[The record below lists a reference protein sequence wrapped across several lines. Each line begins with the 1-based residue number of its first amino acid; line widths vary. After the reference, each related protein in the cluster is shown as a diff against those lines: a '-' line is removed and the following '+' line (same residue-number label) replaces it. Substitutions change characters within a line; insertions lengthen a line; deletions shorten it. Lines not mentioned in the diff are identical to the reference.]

1 MYKKTGFLLLCLI
14 LTQCSNNQS
23 SMERPLHSYNQSF
36 QSEEFRKLS
45 MDGSYNTRELGG
57 YKTAD
62 GKSVKWG
69 VLFRSDKLS
78 DISLEDQKYLKNL
91 GIQRIVD
98 FRSKAEK
105 TEDPDKIPDGVA
117 YIEMPIEVDG
127 AMRTKIEAILKG
139 EINRNVKDFL
149 IEANE
154 EFIKNYS
161 HIYSKFLKDLAKEQK
176 PTMIHCTAGKDRAG
190 FAAAI
195 TLIAIGV
202 SKEDAIN
209 DYMKTNEYTAKRI
222 DEMISKIELMS
233 LYQTDGEFLRPLLGV
248 EREYLEAAFKAAEN
262 EYGSIENYIR
272 SGLNISEKEIQQL
285 RSFLLET

>member
-1 MYKKTGFLLLCLI
+1 MYKKTGFLLLYLI

-23 SMERPLHSYNQSF
+23 SMERPLHSYNLSF

-45 MDGSYNTRELGG
+45 MDGSYNSRELGG
-57 YKTAD
+57 YKTTD

-105 TEDPDKIPDGVA
+105 AEDPDKIPEGVA
-117 YIEMPIEVDG
+117 YIEMPIEVDV

-139 EINRNVKDFL
+139 EINRNVKGFL

-161 HIYSKFLKDLAKEQK
+161 HIYSRFLKDLAKEQK
-176 PTMIHCTAGKDRAG
+176 PTMFHCTAGKDRAG

-209 DYMKTNEYTAKRI
+209 DYMKTNEYTAERI
-222 DEMISKIELMS
+222 NEMISKIELMS
-233 LYQTDGEFLRPLLGV
+233 LYQTDGELLRPLLGV
-248 EREYLEAAFKAAEN
+248 EREYLEAAFKAAED
-262 EYGSIENYIR
+262 EYGSLENYIR
-272 SGLNISEKEIQQL
+272 NGLNISEKEIQQL
-285 RSFLLET
+285 RSFLLKT

>member
-57 YKTAD
+57 YKTTD

-105 TEDPDKIPDGVA
+105 TEDPDKIPDGMT

-176 PTMIHCTAGKDRAG
+176 PTMFHCTAGKDRAG

-233 LYQTDGEFLRPLLGV
+233 LYQTDGELLRPLLGV

>member
-1 MYKKTGFLLLCLI
+1 
-14 LTQCSNNQS
+14 
-23 SMERPLHSYNQSF
+23 MERPLHSYNQSF

-176 PTMIHCTAGKDRAG
+176 PTMFHCTAGKDRAG

-202 SKEDAIN
+202 SREDAIN

-233 LYQTDGEFLRPLLGV
+233 LYQTDGELLRPLLGV

>member
-23 SMERPLHSYNQSF
+23 SMERPLHSYNLSF

-45 MDGSYNTRELGG
+45 MDGSYNSRELGG
-57 YKTAD
+57 YKTTD

-105 TEDPDKIPDGVA
+105 AEDPDKIPEGVA
-117 YIEMPIEVDG
+117 YIEMPIEVDV

-139 EINRNVKDFL
+139 EINRNVKGFL

-161 HIYSKFLKDLAKEQK
+161 HIYSRFLKDLAKEQK
-176 PTMIHCTAGKDRAG
+176 PTMFHCTAGKDRAG

-209 DYMKTNEYTAKRI
+209 DYMKTNEYTAERI
-222 DEMISKIELMS
+222 NEMISKIELMS
-233 LYQTDGEFLRPLLGV
+233 LYQTDGELLRPLLGV
-248 EREYLEAAFKAAEN
+248 EREYLEAAFKAAED
-262 EYGSIENYIR
+262 EYGSLENYIR

-285 RSFLLET
+285 RSFLLKT

>member
-23 SMERPLHSYNQSF
+23 SMERPLHSYNQNF

-57 YKTAD
+57 YKTTD

-105 TEDPDKIPDGVA
+105 TEDPDKIPEGVA

-176 PTMIHCTAGKDRAG
+176 PTMFHCTAGKDRAG

-233 LYQTDGEFLRPLLGV
+233 LYQTDGELLRPLLGV

>member
-57 YKTAD
+57 YKTTD

-105 TEDPDKIPDGVA
+105 TEDPDKIPDGMT

-176 PTMIHCTAGKDRAG
+176 PTMFHCTAGKDRAG

-209 DYMKTNEYTAKRI
+209 DYMKTNEYTAERI

-233 LYQTDGEFLRPLLGV
+233 LYQTDGELLRPLLGV

>member
-36 QSEEFRKLS
+36 QSEKFRKLS

-57 YKTAD
+57 YKTTD

-105 TEDPDKIPDGVA
+105 AEDPDKIPEGVT

-176 PTMIHCTAGKDRAG
+176 PTMFHCTAGKDRAG

-209 DYMKTNEYTAKRI
+209 DYMKTNEYTAERI
-222 DEMISKIELMS
+222 NEMISKIELMS
-233 LYQTDGEFLRPLLGV
+233 LYQTDGELLRPLLGV
-248 EREYLEAAFKAAEN
+248 EREYLEAAFKTAEN

>member
-23 SMERPLHSYNQSF
+23 SMERPLHSYNQNF

-57 YKTAD
+57 YKTTD
-62 GKSVKWG
+62 GKSVKFG

-105 TEDPDKIPDGVA
+105 TEDPDKIPDGMT

-176 PTMIHCTAGKDRAG
+176 PTMFHCTAGKDRAG

-209 DYMKTNEYTAKRI
+209 DYMKTNEYTAERI

-233 LYQTDGEFLRPLLGV
+233 LYQTDGELLRTLLGV

>member
-23 SMERPLHSYNQSF
+23 SMERPLHSYNLSF
-36 QSEEFRKLS
+36 QSEEFRKLA

-57 YKTAD
+57 YKTTD

-105 TEDPDKIPDGVA
+105 TEDPDKIPEGVA

-176 PTMIHCTAGKDRAG
+176 PTMFHCTAGKDRAG

-209 DYMKTNEYTAKRI
+209 DYMKTNEYTAERI

-233 LYQTDGEFLRPLLGV
+233 LYQTDGELLRPLLGV

>member
-23 SMERPLHSYNQSF
+23 SMERPLHSYNQNF

-57 YKTAD
+57 YKTTD

-176 PTMIHCTAGKDRAG
+176 PTMFHCTAGKDRAG

-233 LYQTDGEFLRPLLGV
+233 LYQTDGELLRPLLGV

-272 SGLNISEKEIQQL
+272 GGLNISEKEIQQL

>member
-23 SMERPLHSYNQSF
+23 SMERPLHSYNLSF

-57 YKTAD
+57 YKTTD

-176 PTMIHCTAGKDRAG
+176 PTMFHCTAGKDRAG

-209 DYMKTNEYTAKRI
+209 DYMKTNEYTAERI

-233 LYQTDGEFLRPLLGV
+233 LYQTDGELLRPLLGV
-248 EREYLEAAFKAAEN
+248 EREYLEAAFKTAEN

>member
-36 QSEEFRKLS
+36 QSEKFRKLS

-57 YKTAD
+57 YKTTD

-105 TEDPDKIPDGVA
+105 AEDPDKIPEGVT

-176 PTMIHCTAGKDRAG
+176 PTMFHCTAGKDRAG

-209 DYMKTNEYTAKRI
+209 DYMKTNEYTAERI

-233 LYQTDGEFLRPLLGV
+233 LYQTDGELLRPLLGV
-248 EREYLEAAFKAAEN
+248 EREYLEAAFKTAEN

-285 RSFLLET
+285 KSFLLET

>member
-23 SMERPLHSYNQSF
+23 SMERPLHSYNLSF

-57 YKTAD
+57 YKTTD

-105 TEDPDKIPDGVA
+105 TEDPDKIPEGVA

-176 PTMIHCTAGKDRAG
+176 PTMFHCTAGKDRAG

-209 DYMKTNEYTAKRI
+209 DYMKTNEYTAERI

-233 LYQTDGEFLRPLLGV
+233 LYQTDGELLRPLLGV
-248 EREYLEAAFKAAEN
+248 EREYLEAAFKTAEN

-285 RSFLLET
+285 RSFLLEI

>member
-57 YKTAD
+57 YKTTD

-176 PTMIHCTAGKDRAG
+176 PTMFHCTAGKDRAG

-209 DYMKTNEYTAKRI
+209 DYMKTNEYTAERI

-233 LYQTDGEFLRPLLGV
+233 LYQTDGELLRPLLGV

-285 RSFLLET
+285 RSFLLEI

>member
-23 SMERPLHSYNQSF
+23 SMERPLHSYNQNF

-57 YKTAD
+57 YKTTD

-105 TEDPDKIPDGVA
+105 TEDPDKIPDGMT

-176 PTMIHCTAGKDRAG
+176 PTMFHCTAGKDRAG

-233 LYQTDGEFLRPLLGV
+233 LYQTDGELLRPLLGV
-248 EREYLEAAFKAAEN
+248 EREYLEAAFKTAEN

>member
-176 PTMIHCTAGKDRAG
+176 PTMFHCTAGKDRAG

-209 DYMKTNEYTAKRI
+209 DYMKTNEYTAERI

>member
-57 YKTAD
+57 YKTTD

-105 TEDPDKIPDGVA
+105 TEDPDKIPEGVA

-176 PTMIHCTAGKDRAG
+176 PTMFHCTAGKDRAG

-209 DYMKTNEYTAKRI
+209 DYMKTNEYTAERI

-233 LYQTDGEFLRPLLGV
+233 LYQTDGELLRPLLGV
-248 EREYLEAAFKAAEN
+248 EREYLEAAFKTAEN

>member
-176 PTMIHCTAGKDRAG
+176 PTMFHCTAGKDRAG

-233 LYQTDGEFLRPLLGV
+233 LYQTDGELLRPLLGV

-285 RSFLLET
+285 RSFLLEI

>member
-23 SMERPLHSYNQSF
+23 SMERPLHSYNLSF

-57 YKTAD
+57 YKTTD

-98 FRSKAEK
+98 FRSKTEK
-105 TEDPDKIPDGVA
+105 TEDPDKIPEGVA

-176 PTMIHCTAGKDRAG
+176 PTMFHCTAGKDRAG

-209 DYMKTNEYTAKRI
+209 DYMKTNEYTAERI

-233 LYQTDGEFLRPLLGV
+233 LYQTDGELLRPLLGV

>member
-23 SMERPLHSYNQSF
+23 SMERPLHSYNLSF
-36 QSEEFRKLS
+36 QTEEFRKLS
-45 MDGSYNTRELGG
+45 MDGSYNSRELGG
-57 YKTAD
+57 YKTTD

-105 TEDPDKIPDGVA
+105 AEDPDKIPEGVA
-117 YIEMPIEVDG
+117 YIEMPIEVDV

-139 EINRNVKDFL
+139 EINRNVKGFL

-176 PTMIHCTAGKDRAG
+176 PTMFHCTAGKDRAG

-209 DYMKTNEYTAKRI
+209 DYMKTNEYTAERI
-222 DEMISKIELMS
+222 NEMISKIELMS
-233 LYQTDGEFLRPLLGV
+233 LYQTDGELLRPLLGV
-248 EREYLEAAFKAAEN
+248 EREYLEAAFKAAED
-262 EYGSIENYIR
+262 EYGSLENYIR

-285 RSFLLET
+285 RSFLLKT

>member
-23 SMERPLHSYNQSF
+23 SMERPLHSYNQNF

-105 TEDPDKIPDGVA
+105 TEDPDKIPDGMT

-176 PTMIHCTAGKDRAG
+176 PTMFHCTAGKDRAG

-233 LYQTDGEFLRPLLGV
+233 LYQTDGELLRPLLGV

>member
-23 SMERPLHSYNQSF
+23 SMERPLHSYNQNF

-57 YKTAD
+57 YKTTD

-105 TEDPDKIPDGVA
+105 TEDPDKIPDGMT

-176 PTMIHCTAGKDRAG
+176 PTMFHCTAGKDRAG

-233 LYQTDGEFLRPLLGV
+233 LYQTDGELLRPLLGV

-285 RSFLLET
+285 RSFLLEI

>member
-23 SMERPLHSYNQSF
+23 SMERPLHSYNQNF

-176 PTMIHCTAGKDRAG
+176 PTMFHCTAGKDRAG

-233 LYQTDGEFLRPLLGV
+233 LYQTDGELLRPLLGV

>member
-23 SMERPLHSYNQSF
+23 SMERPLHSYNLSF

-57 YKTAD
+57 YKTTD

-105 TEDPDKIPDGVA
+105 TEDPDKIPEGVA

-176 PTMIHCTAGKDRAG
+176 PTMFHCTAGKDRAG

-209 DYMKTNEYTAKRI
+209 DYMKTNEYTAERI
-222 DEMISKIELMS
+222 NEMISKIELMS
-233 LYQTDGEFLRPLLGV
+233 LYQTDGELLRPLLGV
-248 EREYLEAAFKAAEN
+248 EREYLEAAFKTAEN

>member
-14 LTQCSNNQS
+14 LTQCSNNQN

-176 PTMIHCTAGKDRAG
+176 PTMFHCTAGKDRAG

-202 SKEDAIN
+202 SKEDAIS

-233 LYQTDGEFLRPLLGV
+233 LYQTDGELLRPLLGV

>member
-23 SMERPLHSYNQSF
+23 SMKRPLHSYNLSF
-36 QSEEFRKLS
+36 QTEEFRKLS
-45 MDGSYNTRELGG
+45 MDGSYNSRELGG
-57 YKTAD
+57 YKTTD

-105 TEDPDKIPDGVA
+105 AEDPDKIPEGVA

-139 EINRNVKDFL
+139 EINRNVKGFL

-176 PTMIHCTAGKDRAG
+176 PTMFHCTAGKDRAG

-209 DYMKTNEYTAKRI
+209 DYMKTNEYTAERI
-222 DEMISKIELMS
+222 NEMISKIELMS
-233 LYQTDGEFLRPLLGV
+233 LYQTDGELLRPLLGV
-248 EREYLEAAFKAAEN
+248 EREYLEAAFKAAED
-262 EYGSIENYIR
+262 EYGSLENYIR

-285 RSFLLET
+285 RSFLLKT

>member
-1 MYKKTGFLLLCLI
+1 MYKKTGFLLLYLI

-23 SMERPLHSYNQSF
+23 SMERPLHSYNLSF

-45 MDGSYNTRELGG
+45 MDGSYNSRELGG
-57 YKTAD
+57 YKTTD

-105 TEDPDKIPDGVA
+105 AEDPDKIPEGVA
-117 YIEMPIEVDG
+117 YIEMPIEVDV

-139 EINRNVKDFL
+139 EINRNVKGFL

-176 PTMIHCTAGKDRAG
+176 PTMFHCTAGKDRAG

-209 DYMKTNEYTAKRI
+209 DYMKTNEYTAERI
-222 DEMISKIELMS
+222 NEMISKIELMS
-233 LYQTDGEFLRPLLGV
+233 LYQTDGELLRPLLGV
-248 EREYLEAAFKAAEN
+248 EREYLEAAFKAAED
-262 EYGSIENYIR
+262 EYGSLENYIR

-285 RSFLLET
+285 RSFLLKT

>member
-105 TEDPDKIPDGVA
+105 TEDPDKIPDGMT

-127 AMRTKIEAILKG
+127 AMRTKIESILKG

-176 PTMIHCTAGKDRAG
+176 PTMFHCTAGKDRAG

-209 DYMKTNEYTAKRI
+209 DYMKTNEYTAERI

-233 LYQTDGEFLRPLLGV
+233 LYQTDGELLRPLLGV

>member
-36 QSEEFRKLS
+36 QSEKFRKLS

-57 YKTAD
+57 YKTTD

-105 TEDPDKIPDGVA
+105 AEDPDKIPEGVT

-176 PTMIHCTAGKDRAG
+176 PTMFHCTAGKDRAG

-209 DYMKTNEYTAKRI
+209 DYMKTNEYTAERI

-233 LYQTDGEFLRPLLGV
+233 LYQTDGELLRPLLGV

>member
-23 SMERPLHSYNQSF
+23 SMERPLHSYNQNF

-105 TEDPDKIPDGVA
+105 TEDPDKIPDGMT

-176 PTMIHCTAGKDRAG
+176 PTMFHCTAGKDRAG

-209 DYMKTNEYTAKRI
+209 DYMKTNEYTAERI

-233 LYQTDGEFLRPLLGV
+233 LYQTDGELLRPLLGV